1 MASDWAD
8 LQGQRGVRTTLPWL
22 VLISLSSWADPFFPA
37 ASRFAQLMGME
48 MSWFRDGKLGIYELM
63 TEEAGVNFWEVRTL
77 ADHPSSSLVDH

>member
-1 MASDWAD
+1 
-8 LQGQRGVRTTLPWL
+8 
-22 VLISLSSWADPFFPA
+22 
-37 ASRFAQLMGME
+37 